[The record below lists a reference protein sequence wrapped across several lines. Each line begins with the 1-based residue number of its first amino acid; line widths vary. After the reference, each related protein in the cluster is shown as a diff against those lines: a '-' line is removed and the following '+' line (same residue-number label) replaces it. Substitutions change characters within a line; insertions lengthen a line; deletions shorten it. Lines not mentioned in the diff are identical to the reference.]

1 MGNQTALLINA
12 LDNDPQTLTYSWP
25 TFAGTAAG
33 LVLILPLTLTIG
45 AIIRAIIKS
54 VTRYAIYWRIFMIF
68 GPLLAFG
75 FFVFSVWGAVI
86 SEALLYEE
94 LLYEDEHMWDDD
106 AYAYKGSHIDG
117 SGFLI
122 TYWVCNGL
130 VLVAELWQTYRG
142 WTTKHRPIFW
152 TTLML
157 LTGACFGLDMTVWYS
172 YNFDTGDHQWVY
184 KAIFRSM
191 LLPWL
196 FLGIDVGRRW
206 RNSWVAQREREK
218 GGQLRRDSGTTS

>member
-75 FFVFSVWGAVI
+75 FFVFSVWGAVFY
-86 SEALLYEE
+86 EALFYVEFW
-94 LLYEDEHMWDDD
+94 YSIN
-106 AYAYKGSHIDG
+106 GF
-117 SGFLI
+117 GFLI

-142 WTTKHRPIFW
+142 WTTKQRPIFW

-157 LTGACFGLDMTVWYS
+157 LTGACFGLDMTVWDPFWAYSGYYS
-172 YNFDTGDHQWVY
+172 YDYEADSGDHHWVY
-184 KAIFRSM
+184 KSVFRLM

-206 RNSWVAQREREK
+206 RSSWLTHKERDK
-218 GGQLRRDSGTTS
+218 AGKLRRDSGTTS